1 MTNTKILMAAVLG
14 TCVLS
19 TGAFAAPPGSNSKIQ
34 VDGHRPVFPESIT
47 STPDGTIYT
56 SSVGTGQI
64 YRAPHGKKE
73 ATAWSKKMPH
83 GPQSILGVYAVPGT
97 GTLWACY
104 SDWSFVVGNKGKA
117 AILRAFDIKSGTVKH
132 SYKLPPKSFCNDIT
146 KMSNGTVYVS
156 DTYGGRIMRLK
167 KGATKLETWFQD
179 PRLKGVDGITFS
191 ANGSLILNNVQTD
204 KLFRLTI
211 RPNGQA
217 RKLTELALSTPVKGP
232 DGMRHGTN
240 GRIYLAENGS
250 GKVDEVSLSGGKA
263 DIHTIAKGYQA
274 PTSMT
279 AHGNMLYIVE
289 SKIHQYGKGKN
300 LSPFYVYP
308 VQVAGH

>member
-1 MTNTKILMAAVLG
+1 MTHTKTVLAVVLG
-14 TCVLS
+14 ACVLS

-34 VDGHRPVFPESIT
+34 VDGQRPVFPESIT
-47 STPDGTIYT
+47 STPNGAIFT

-64 YRAPHGKKE
+64 YRAPHGTKE
-73 ATAWSKKMPH
+73 ASAWSKKMPH
-83 GPQSILGVYAVPGT
+83 GPQSILGVYAVPDT

-104 SDWSFVVGNKGKA
+104 SDWSFVTGNKGKA
-117 AILRAFDIKSGTVKH
+117 AILRAFDLKSGAVKH

-146 KMSNGTVYVS
+146 KMSNGTIYVT

-167 KGATKLETWFQD
+167 KGATKLESWFHD
-179 PRLKGVDGITFS
+179 PRLKGVDGITFG
-191 ANGSLILNNVQTD
+191 ANGSLILNNVVTD
-204 KLFRLTI
+204 KLFRLTV

-217 RKLTELALSTPVKGP
+217 GKLTKLALSTPVKGP
-232 DGMRHGTN
+232 DGMRRGAD

-250 GKVDEVSLSGGKA
+250 GKVDQVSISGDNA
-263 DIHTIAKGYQA
+263 DIHTVASGYQA

-279 AHGNMLYIVE
+279 ADGNMLYIVE
-289 SKIHQYGKGKN
+289 SKIHQYGNGKN
-300 LSPFYVYP
+300 PSPFYVYP